1 MKVGVIIFIV
11 LICGIVLVELVSL
24 IKKIQDNARAKRQR
38 VAKMNAAIQDLEVQ
52 HKEVKTEVPVEPV
65 AEVEE
70 KQED

>member
-24 IKKIQDNARAKRQR
+24 IKKIQDNVRAKRQR
-38 VAKMNAAIQDLEVQ
+38 VAKMNAAVQDLEVQ
-52 HKEVKTEVPVEPV
+52 HTEVKTEVPVEPV